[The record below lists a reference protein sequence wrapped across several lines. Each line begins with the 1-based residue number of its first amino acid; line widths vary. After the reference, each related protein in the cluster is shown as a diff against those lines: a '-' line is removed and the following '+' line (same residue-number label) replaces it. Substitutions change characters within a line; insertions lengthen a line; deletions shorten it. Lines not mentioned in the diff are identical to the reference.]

1 MFTLSAVY
9 IADARCEEPQ
19 MQEFTP
25 GPLDAKRI
33 TGTMVSCLPCLAAF
47 AVLVALYGT
56 GRAQPQTATLPS
68 TEELERRLTHAATMP
83 DMIAYAYNEN
93 PDIAAAREAWRAKVE
108 SYHVVTGLPDPQLTT
123 TYFPEP
129 LQTRLGPQDWHVILS
144 QKIPFPGKL
153 SKAGEVVK
161 TEAQIAR
168 LRLDKT
174 VRTIAASIQ
183 ASAHE
188 LIYIRAARQI
198 AAQNAALLGQ
208 LRSSAET
215 AYADDRAALL
225 DVMKA
230 LSQTGQLRYDTLLL
244 GELELTEITR
254 LNGLL
259 NRPPQAA
266 LGRINPP
273 PRQPLPNSL
282 EDLYQ
287 LAAAHQEDIRIAE
300 QGVSRADSRVD
311 LARYHYYPDFN
322 VGLFYASIG
331 APDTPQRPPQAGKD
345 ALGVRLGLTLP
356 LWVGKN
362 QGRVNQA
369 NAERARAEA
378 LRQGRVNA
386 SRTDIHAAYFRLQNA
401 RRLIELYQT
410 DLLPQAASALETTEA
425 WFREGYAEFTDL
437 IEAQATWYNF
447 QLTLAR
453 AQADYGKHFARLEA
467 LVGYPLTPQAPP
479 TAVPHDGRAGP

>member
-1 MFTLSAVY
+1 MFALSAVY
-9 IADARCEEPQ
+9 IADVRYKETQVP
-19 MQEFTP
+19 EFTP
-25 GPLDAKRI
+25 SPPHAMRV
-33 TGTMVSCLPCLAAF
+33 TGTMVSWLPYLTAF
-47 AVLVALYGT
+47 AVLLVLWGT
-56 GRAQPQTATLPS
+56 GHAQNLPS
-68 TEELERRLTHAATMP
+68 IEELERRLTHTATMP

-108 SYHVVTGLPDPQLTT
+108 SYRVVTGLPDPQLTA

-129 LQTRLGPQDWHVILS
+129 LQTRLGPQDWNVTLS
-144 QKIPFPGKL
+144 QKVPFPGKL
-153 SKAGEVVK
+153 SKAGEIVK
-161 TEAQIAR
+161 TEAHIAR

-198 AAQNAALLGQ
+198 AAQNTALLDQ
-208 LRSSAET
+208 LRSAAET

-230 LSQTGQLRYDTLLL
+230 LSQSGQLRYDTLLL
-244 GELELTEITR
+244 DELELTEITR

-259 NRPPQAA
+259 NRLPQAA
-266 LGRINPP
+266 LGAIVPP
-273 PRQPLPNSL
+273 PLQPLTYSL

-287 LAAAHQEDIRIAE
+287 LAAAYQEDIRIAE
-300 QGVSRADSRVD
+300 QGVSRAESQVD

-331 APDTPQRPPQAGKD
+331 DPDTPQRPPQAGKD

-369 NAERARAEA
+369 HAERARAEA

-386 SRTDIHAAYFRLQNA
+386 SRTDIRVAYFRLQNA
-401 RRLIELYQT
+401 QRLVELYRT

-437 IEAQATWYNF
+437 IEAQSTSYNF

-479 TAVPHDGRAGP
+479 TAATHEGRSDP